1 MSGVI
6 QAILSDSTATIEALA
21 VLASGLYVL
30 KLTFSEDDDSQAAGS
45 TAAGSTAAGSKLYSP
60 VQVEKPS
67 RRLQLA
73 RFQAKLLRLFAVG
86 ELITTPKK
94 SLRWQR
100 VRLLAR

>member
-21 VLASGLYVL
+21 ILASGLYML
-30 KLTFSEDDDSQAAGS
+30 KLTFSGESDSRAAVS
-45 TAAGSTAAGSKLYSP
+45 PAAVTKLYSP
-60 VQVEKPS
+60 VQVAKPS